1 VPFSAVGMDP
11 GYVETASVGRPR
23 IKVEP
28 LFPFSGT
35 AAFLFASRE
44 VHIPCAPRAA
54 RLPHA
59 TSKEPIET

>member
-1 VPFSAVGMDP
+1 MDP

-44 VHIPCAPRAA
+44 SHGTCAMRATS
-54 RLPHA
+54 LFQA